1 MDFCDFIIVADI
13 KPNQKAFDNRLRQ
26 FRKQCWAT
34 AEKAIWTDSDDFGF
48 IFERKMEIK
57 QLNWLKTRTILD
69 SYFFSYWYPFNLPNS
84 CFGIYFI
91 FY

>member
-57 QLNWLKTRTILD
+57 QLNWLKLEQ
-69 SYFFSYWYPFNLPNS
+69 F
-84 CFGIYFI
+84 
-91 FY
+91 